1 MWQRMLAI
9 HSVSFLSLFLTIKET
24 LVFLLVHGSLATKY
38 TFPRHPESCEVL
50 SCDQVLVHGMRAV
63 VRHASFRS
71 CPVKRTGFPSILYF
85 FTSFSNGWNASIIV
99 TAILDY
105 AEACSKL
112 AFYLA
117 VFHLLIFEYQWSC
130 TSFFIYLLVIQTQ
143 YLTQWVEND

>member
-1 MWQRMLAI
+1 MLGGWLP
-9 HSVSFLSLFLTIKET
+9 HRSVRVQKISHERVICDRACWLSIQCLFSLSFSLFLTIKET

-50 SCDQVLVHGMRAV
+50 LCDQVLVHGMRAV

-117 VFHLLIFEYQWSC
+117 VFHLLIFEYQ
-130 TSFFIYLLVIQTQ
+130 
-143 YLTQWVEND
+143 